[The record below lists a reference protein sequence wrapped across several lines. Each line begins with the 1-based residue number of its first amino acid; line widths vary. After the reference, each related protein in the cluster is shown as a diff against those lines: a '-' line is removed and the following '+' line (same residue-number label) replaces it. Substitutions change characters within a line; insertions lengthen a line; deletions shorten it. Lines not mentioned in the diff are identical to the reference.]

1 MKLLVSLLAFTMI
14 SMLLGKTAGK
24 KGPGWY
30 TILVIVTVAQVAVI
44 VYQLF
49 IMEPPTS

>member
-1 MKLLVSLLAFTMI
+1 MKLLGSLLAFTMI
-14 SMLLGKTAGK
+14 SMLLGKRAGK
-24 KGPGWY
+24 PGPGWY
-30 TILVIVTVAQVAVI
+30 TMLVIVTIVQVAVI

>member
-1 MKLLVSLLAFTMI
+1 MTLLGSLLAFTMI
-14 SMLLGKTAGK
+14 SMLLGKKAGK
-24 KGPGWY
+24 PGPGWY
-30 TILVIVTVAQVAVI
+30 AILAIVTIAQVAAI